1 MTEEFPDVL
10 ARKTVYTLGVEVSGL
25 VGREI
30 FIIKKP
36 VGASA
41 EPAMSTQTLVEVV
54 MRYCQPQRS
63 PRYGV
68 HGGALFAN

>member
-10 ARKTVYTLGVEVSGL
+10 ARETVYTLGVEVSGL

-36 VGASA
+36 VG
-41 EPAMSTQTLVEVV
+41 Q
-54 MRYCQPQRS
+54 C
-63 PRYGV
+63 
-68 HGGALFAN
+68 